1 MNDTTMPASL
11 RPCLPPR
18 RLVYPPALLSSP
30 SSPPIAL
37 PPCRLVHQAEACDGA
52 ARSARLAS
60 EQLQAQADELLR
72 RAEGSQREADELER

>member
-1 MNDTTMPASL
+1 MLQAGASS
-11 RPCLPPR
+11 RPSLK
-18 RLVYPPALLSSP
+18 YLLATL
-30 SSPPIAL
+30 AL

-72 RAEGSQREADELER
+72 RAEASQREADELER

>member
-1 MNDTTMPASL
+1 MGAPAFASL
-11 RPCLPPR
+11 RPRRTPAGWCILPSFSQLPPGP
-18 RLVYPPALLSSP
+18 L
-30 SSPPIAL
+30 AL
-37 PPCRLVHQAEACDGA
+37 PPCRLVHQADTCDGA